1 MRKIRS
7 RLQTQNTIAYAL
19 FFLLARSYI
28 FVLIALAIIP
38 KAFGIKAIA
47 FIYFCFCNYPEGLQN
62 NSYALIA
69 LASVS

>member
-19 FFLLARSYI
+19 FYLLARSYI

-47 FIYFCFCNYPEGLQN
+47 FIFLNRQISNFYFP
-62 NSYALIA
+62 A
-69 LASVS
+69 V